1 MNQLLTMLK
10 WEFIL
15 GHRYKIIYIAMLGAI
30 LYYITLVAL
39 PTFNT
44 TFFLT
49 MFLFFDPT
57 LTGIMFVGALVLF
70 EKNENTIQ
78 ALIVTPMQTRNYLL
92 AKIVSLTILSII
104 AALLF
109 LYLAHGF
116 EFNYFYLL
124 TGIILTSVF
133 LILVGFILVSRCRSI
148 NEYLVLMMVAML
160 TLFLPPLLYGSGIYT
175 NDIFY
180 LCPTQASF
188 ILFDGVFNAA
198 SLEIWEIAYGIGY
211 QILWIVLFYILAKK
225 AFYKHIVME
234 GK

>member
-15 GHRYKIIYIAMLGAI
+15 DHRYKIIYIAMIGAI

-57 LTGIMFVGALVLF
+57 LIGIMFVGALVLF

-78 ALIVTPMQTRNYLL
+78 ALIVTPMQTRNYFL
-92 AKIVSLTILSII
+92 AKIISLTTLSII

-109 LYLAHGF
+109 IYLAHGF
-116 EFNYFYLL
+116 DFNYFYLL

-133 LILVGFILVSRCRSI
+133 LILLGFIMVSRCRSI

-160 TLFLPPLLYGSGIYT
+160 ILFIPPLLQESGIYK

-180 LCPTQASF
+180 AMPSQAS
-188 ILFDGVFNAA
+188 ITLFQGVFGSISINETIYAT
-198 SLEIWEIAYGIGY
+198 AY
-211 QILWIVLFYILAKK
+211 LVFWIMLCYYISKK

>member
-10 WEFIL
+10 WEFVL

-30 LYYITLVAL
+30 LYYIALVAL
-39 PTFNT
+39 PAFNT

-57 LTGIMFVGALVLF
+57 LIGIMFVGALVLF

-78 ALIVTPMQTRNYLL
+78 ALIVTPMQTRNYFL
-92 AKIVSLTILSII
+92 AKIISLTILSIV

-116 EFNYFYLL
+116 EFNYFYML

-133 LILVGFILVSRCRSI
+133 LILVGFIMVSRCHSI
-148 NEYLVLMMVAML
+148 NEYLVLMMIAML
-160 TLFLPPLLYGSGIYT
+160 ILFLPPLLHGSGIYK

-180 LCPTQASF
+180 ILPSQAS
-188 ILFDGVFNAA
+188 ITLFQGVFG
-198 SLEIWEIAYGIGY
+198 EISINETIYGVVYLIFWI
-211 QILWIVLFYILAKK
+211 ILCYYISKK

-234 GK
+234 G